1 MRIFLLLICFSVSTI
16 SCKKQAQLNDGIH
29 DDLVETK
36 LSKDSLQKM
45 DVILDKLNKK
55 NTTFL
60 DYYFHNYY
68 ELEKEINDEIRKS
81 KGEDFIYQNEND
93 AYSQLFTKLAI
104 QKGDQYLKSLGM
116 TEEEEHLALE
126 VYILHLKQK
135 YGPTIDGRLQSLD
148 KQ

>member
-1 MRIFLLLICFSVSTI
+1 MRIFLLLIILSLSI
-16 SCKKQAQLNDGIH
+16 LACKKQGPQLNSGIH

-36 LSKDSLQKM
+36 LAKDSLQKM
-45 DVILDKLNKK
+45 DVILEKLDKK

-68 ELEKEINDEIRKS
+68 ELDQETSDEIRKL
-81 KGEDFIYQNEND
+81 KGEQFIYD
-93 AYSQLFTKLAI
+93 ADDEYFKLYTKTAT
-104 QKGDQYLKSLGM
+104 QKGEEYLKSLGI

-126 VYILHLKQK
+126 VYILHLKQR
-135 YGPTIDGRLQSLD
+135 YGPTIDGRLQTLN